1 MDKSISISSSMEDY
15 LETILNITK
24 ERGSARVSEIAES
37 LNIAA
42 SSVTEVMG
50 KLAKMKLITQEK
62 YGPVILTKTGRNYA
76 ERIAYR
82 HQVIKDFLIDVLG
95 VNRKIAEKDAC
106 LMEHVMS
113 PVTMRHLVDYLA
125 DVNGY
130 SGGENSDIS
139 NFKVEYGG
147 DNKVQTSNITSL
159 SELAVG
165 ELGKVVRISAEG
177 SLKRRFLD
185 MGLVQGVKIKVKG
198 KAPLG
203 DPIKIDV
210 KGYNLSLRKKEAG
223 KIYVEV
229 E

>member
-15 LETILNITK
+15 LETILNLTK
-24 ERGSARVSEIAES
+24 KTGSARVSEIAES

-50 KLAKMKLITQEK
+50 KLSKMKLITQEK
-62 YGPVILTKTGRNYA
+62 YGPVILTKKGRGYA

-95 VNRKIAEKDAC
+95 VNAKIAEKDAC

-113 PVTMRHLVDYLA
+113 PVTMQHLVDYLA
-125 DVNGY
+125 DVNDD
-130 SGGENSDIS
+130 SRGGNNEIS
-139 NFKVEYGG
+139 NFKVEHGG
-147 DNKVQTSNITSL
+147 DDKMETSNINSL

-165 ELGKVVRISAEG
+165 EQGKVVRINAQG

-185 MGLVQGVKIKVKG
+185 MGLVQGVQLKVKG

-203 DPIKIDV
+203 DPIKVDV
-210 KGYNLSLRKKEAG
+210 KGYNLSLRKKEASE
-223 KIYVEV
+223 IYVEV